1 MRDLFLKSCNTTF
14 AGNQANKTPITWGG
28 IQASKI
34 RFLGTVDPGDQG
46 ERPRGM
52 DEGISFLIL
61 LLKPFPGTWG
71 TLL

>member
-14 AGNQANKTPITWGG
+14 VGNQANKTPFNWGG

-34 RFLGTVDPGDQG
+34 RFPGTVDPGDQG

-61 LLKPFPGTWG
+61 L
-71 TLL
+71 